1 MIRNVSGDRAYSETF
16 LEMYR
21 EYIADLK
28 AVEPKVDDAITITGI
43 YSIFYDRKI
52 KIFFCFAEG
61 KIVGFIMVRE
71 DDPRADLYIAETY
84 IDRRYRRRRIGTRC
98 IEELLSLYDGIVH
111 LDILKKNYD
120 AIRFWGR
127 IMRERED
134 ISLGN
139 AVEDELC
146 IEKFFKIKKAV
157 DE

>member
-1 MIRNVSGDRAYSETF
+1 
-16 LEMYR
+16 
-21 EYIADLK
+21 
-28 AVEPKVDDAITITGI
+28 
-43 YSIFYDRKI
+43 
-52 KIFFCFAEG
+52 
-61 KIVGFIMVRE
+61 MVRE

-127 IMRERED
+127 VMRERED